1 MFRIRDPRSLFRF
14 TAIYSYLMLG
24 WNILNIWNYVQLG
37 YTRLMVIEIVKASI
51 AFICGFIFYTYSM
64 LNLVTVIKKKNLL
77 WIPAIALLFSDV
89 LCSIFA
95 IFSILKFNSFVKIL
109 SLRQQERGNE
119 EVYVNG
125 TINKKVVNVDCTV
138 LDGSAT
144 EETFNE
150 KLKKLDVLKESGSI
164 DMEEYQVL
172 RKKLIEEYLK

>member
-64 LNLVTVIKKKNLL
+64 LNLVTVIKRKNLL
-77 WIPAIALLFSDV
+77 WIPAIALLFSDI

-95 IFSILKFNSFVKIL
+95 IFSIISSFFAYRASGFPGTPKPEQGASIRTL
-109 SLRQQERGNE
+109 SYTPSYSR
-119 EVYVNG
+119 
-125 TINKKVVNVDCTV
+125 
-138 LDGSAT
+138 
-144 EETFNE
+144 
-150 KLKKLDVLKESGSI
+150 
-164 DMEEYQVL
+164 
-172 RKKLIEEYLK
+172 